1 MWLIVG
7 LFASL
12 LAGVLGAHFGYI
24 LCNDHP
30 AAFLMALVFGRW
42 TYLGFADIQ
51 AVSDEAIDTPPPKT
65 YDLTTLETMSVL
77 RQTLTY
83 TSLGDKWWHLRDM
96 NLDDGRML
104 ASVNFEDE
112 YGRFGDLHFSRDR
125 IVAKTQIVLVIEVK
139 PAVGAKTS
147 VLYRFVVTATY
158 GRRSATALIKQMQ
171 ETFHEALEKRSG
183 QKKEIQ
189 VGEAA

>member
-1 MWLIVG
+1 MWNIVG

-12 LAGVLGAHFGYI
+12 FAGVLGAHFGYI

-30 AAFLMALVFGRW
+30 AAFLMALVLGRW

-51 AVSDEAIDTPPPKT
+51 AVFDEGIDIPQPKT
-65 YDLTTLETMSVL
+65 YDLTALEAMSVL

-83 TSLGDKWWHLRDM
+83 TSLGDKWWHIRDM

-104 ASVNFEDE
+104 TSVNFEDE
-112 YGRFGDLHFSRDR
+112 YGRFADVHFSKDR

-139 PAVGAKTS
+139 PAVGGKTS
-147 VLYRFVVTATY
+147 VFYRFVVTTTY
-158 GRRSATALIKQMQ
+158 GRRGATALIKQMQ
-171 ETFHEALEKRSG
+171 ETFDEALEKRSA
-183 QKKEIQ
+183 QKKEIR